1 MADTNVDG
9 SGMTE
14 ERMQEL
20 AKKAQA
26 LVDSSHSIR
35 VATIVMLS
43 AWRLFYCSR
52 LVMDNYIEE
61 EEDITEQEQSVIT
74 HILATSLYEEAL
86 KPYKVEELVAVL
98 VETCVPFLQTQESNI
113 SEDLKEGNEDGA

>member
-1 MADTNVDG
+1 MADTDVDG
-9 SGMTE
+9 GEMAE

-52 LVMDNYIEE
+52 LVMDNYIDE

-98 VETCVPFLQTQESNI
+98 AETCVPFLQTQESNI